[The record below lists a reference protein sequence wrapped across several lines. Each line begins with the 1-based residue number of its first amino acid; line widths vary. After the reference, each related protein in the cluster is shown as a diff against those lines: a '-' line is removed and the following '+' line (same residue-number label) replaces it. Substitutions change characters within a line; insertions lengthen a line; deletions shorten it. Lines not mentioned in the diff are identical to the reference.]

1 MSDSEN
7 NETDVRRSSRR
18 CGVSAKTTKMMS
30 EMEKL
35 KQARATGKVYRP
47 DLEVED
53 VYDTVDDA
61 EYERI
66 VSKRQNENFVVDD
79 NGMGYADTGAD
90 FEDDDYDDYDDEEPR
105 KSSSNKGDKKSKKDK
120 KDKKEKKKGAM
131 DAYISYTASRKAAVD
146 ESKLKATLD
155 EDEDLKNILDQLGDN
170 DSDGEEEITKPKKVP
185 ANPFK
190 RGRSAESPGSD
201 AIMPRPIIK
210 KAKTGANVT
219 GLAPHRFQNNKKTV
233 VRAPE
238 PSDDD
243 EDYGVPD
250 FNDPILSSPF
260 KEEAVS
266 PVSTSKLSS
275 KTHETELDA
284 RKDAVKMEMDEE
296 EEEEQKTSGTIR
308 EVEDSLAKFRVIE
321 DVWTGNEDQEEEE
334 DGKVEVKTGTEPFYV
349 MTGDREDVKA
359 IRMYWIDA
367 YEDVHKAN
375 GTVYLFGKVK
385 TGANTWETCSI
396 VVKNICR
403 KVYFMPR
410 SENLRT
416 GEESNLADLHKEIG
430 EVLKNKFNTH
440 EFKCKM
446 VEKELI
452 RDESFGNGGG
462 TKTPLM
468 EVLYPADK
476 GKLPNDLKGDTF
488 SHTFNTSVS
497 PLERLLIEKKFMG
510 PGWIDLYSYVDPK
523 AKTSNC
529 KYEFE
534 VDMEKMRNIK
544 YLEGEDLEK
553 LKGTANSA
561 VPSIKLLALN
571 IVTTLNERKE
581 NEICMISTLFNSKCD
596 LAHPSSDN
604 KAFKPRCLVTKPHG
618 GSLPYDIQKRLE
630 SEKISKFVKTV
641 PNEKALLTLFLA
653 EINDEEPDM
662 VVGHDL
668 SAMIALLVSR
678 LEKLKLPNWSRISRL
693 KRSINIGKLGHSKSG
708 QWELTAG
715 RMMLDSKLAAMELVK
730 SRSFDLTELSQQ
742 ILGTNRREIYSNE
755 ISNLYSDSKDLISLI
770 NWSWH
775 DSLLSVRIV
784 VRLNAL
790 PLYMQISQIVGGIT
804 SRTMMGGRAERNEY
818 LLLHAFEK
826 ADLIAPDK
834 YSAFENKK
842 QKEQQVKE
850 EGDEK
855 KAGKAQYSGGLV
867 LEPKKGLYETLI
879 LLLDFNSLYPSIIQE
894 YNICYTTLVYSK
906 DSDEQL
912 SVPQN
917 TDVEGVLP
925 REIRKLVECRRDVK
939 ALMKTE
945 RNESKRKQ
953 MDIRQMALKLTANSM
968 YGCLGFQYSRFYAKP
983 LAALVTAKGREILM
997 HSKDLVE
1004 KMGYSVVYGD
1014 TDSIMI
1020 NTNSMDLAMAKKL
1033 GSEIKKAVNKCHRL
1047 LELDLDGVFK
1057 RMLLLKKKKYA
1068 ALTINPDTKVEAKE
1082 LKGLDIVRRDWSQL
1096 AKEIGTAVVDKIL
1109 DSSLSRDEM
1118 ISSIDDLL
1126 RDIRQKLDSGTVPIE
1141 MFQIS
1146 KQLTKNPDQY
1156 GDVKA
1161 QSHAA
1166 VAQRLNKSGK
1176 FHMRHND
1183 IVEYVICE
1191 DGTDNGATQ
1200 RAYHRTEMVDNKD
1213 LKIDLLYYLAQQIH
1227 PVVSRLV
1234 EPIEETDAVR
1244 IAECL
1249 GLDSTNYRRAAAAQA
1264 NQRAAEEDC
1273 TWQQENYEL
1282 CEGVVVVCPH
1292 PECGHSN
1299 VIRETFDCVTDPTS
1313 PRFLIAGC
1321 SQCNGTWESSEHQA
1335 VISNQIDCQLGEF
1348 VARHH
1353 IAAYK
1358 CDEPT
1363 CEFKTRVQTMKW
1375 CREGLECIRCS
1386 TGVLRREY
1394 TSKQLFDQQMFFRQI
1409 FDVDAALRKM
1419 SDSQK
1424 RAAENRDRQQF
1435 NACRIDSMD
1444 IVNRINEKYLE
1455 RNSYNRVDLSYIFAP
1470 MMKI

>member
-1 MSDSEN
+1 MSDTEN
-7 NETDVRRSSRR
+7 VTEAELRRSSRR
-18 CGVSAKTTKMMS
+18 CGVSAAKSKELS
-30 EMEKL
+30 AIEQL
-35 KQARATGKVYRP
+35 KIARATGRSYNP
-47 DLEVED
+47 NLNVED
-53 VYDTVDDA
+53 VYDTVDDD
-61 EYERI
+61 EYDDI
-66 VSKRQNENFVVDD
+66 VSKRQNDNFVVDD
-79 NGMGYADTGAD
+79 DGMGYVDTGED
-90 FEDDDYDDYDDEEPR
+90 FEEEYEDEYEDDGR
-105 KSSSNKGDKKSKKDK
+105 RGGASSKKDK
-120 KDKKEKKKGAM
+120 KAKKEKKEKKKGGLHAFL
-131 DAYISYTASRKAAVD
+131 SSTATKKTVVD
-146 ESKLKATLD
+146 ESKVKANLD
-155 EDEDLKNILDQLGDN
+155 EDEDLKNILDQLEDGG
-170 DSDGEEEITKPKKVP
+170 SDVEEERPHKVP
-185 ANPFK
+185 TNPFK
-190 RGRSAESPGSD
+190 RGRCTESPNSD
-201 AIMPRPIIK
+201 TLAPRPIAK
-210 KAKTGANVT
+210 KAKKSADVT
-219 GLAPHRFQNNKKTV
+219 GLAPHRFQNTKKPV
-233 VRAPE
+233 LQKKAPE
-238 PSDDD
+238 PESEHDDD
-243 EDYGVPD
+243 DDYGVPD
-250 FNDPILSSPF
+250 FDDLPDVPEPPV
-260 KEEAVS
+260 KEEVTS
-266 PVSTSKLSS
+266 PVVSQQEK
-275 KTHETELDA
+275 KEIAKEP
-284 RKDAVKMEMDEE
+284 VKMELDDDEPSE
-296 EEEEQKTSGTIR
+296 RIR
-308 EVEDSLAKFRVIE
+308 EVGDSLAKFRVME
-321 DVWTGNEDQEEEE
+321 EAWTGSQEAGDEE
-334 DGKVEVKTGTEPFYV
+334 DEKMEVKTGSEPFYV
-349 MTGDREDVKA
+349 MGGNGIDTNA

-367 YEDVHKAN
+367 YEDVHKTN

-385 TGANTWETCSI
+385 TSANSWGTCSI
-396 VVKNICR
+396 IVKNICR

-410 SENLRT
+410 SHNLKT
-416 GEESNLADLHKEIG
+416 GEETSLAELHKEIG
-430 EVLKNKFNTH
+430 DVLKNKFHTQ

-476 GKLPNDLKGDTF
+476 GKLPSDLKGDSF

-510 PGWIDLYSYVDPK
+510 PGWIELYNYSDPK

-529 KYEFE
+529 QYEFE
-534 VDMEKMRNIK
+534 VDMEKMRNIR
-544 YLEGEDLEK
+544 YLEGDDLEK
-553 LKGTANSA
+553 VKNSSNSDLA
-561 VPSIKLLALN
+561 VPKIKLLALN
-571 IVTTLNERKE
+571 IVTTLNEKKD
-581 NEICMISTLFNSKCD
+581 NEICMISTLVNTKCD
-596 LAHPSSDN
+596 LIHPSSDR
-604 KAFKPRCLVTKPHG
+604 KDLKPKCLVTKPSG

-630 SEKISKFVKTV
+630 SDKISKFVKTV

-653 EINDEEPDM
+653 IINEEEPDII
-662 VVGHDL
+662 VGHDL
-668 SAMIALLVSR
+668 SAAIALLVSR

-693 KRSINIGKLGHSKSG
+693 KRSINIGKIGHSKSG

-715 RMMLDSKLAAMELVK
+715 RMLLDSKLAAMELVK
-730 SRSFDLTELSQQ
+730 SRSFDLAELSQQ
-742 ILGTNRREIYSNE
+742 ILGITRREIYANE
-755 ISNLYSDSKDLISLI
+755 IPHLYLDSKDLISLI
-770 NWSWH
+770 NWSWN
-775 DSLLSVRIV
+775 DLLLSLQIV

-790 PLYMQISQIVGGIT
+790 PLYIQISQIVGGIA

-834 YSAFENKK
+834 YNAFENKK
-842 QKEQQVKE
+842 KKEQGE
-850 EGDEK
+850 DNAEGGGDEK
-855 KAGKAQYSGGLV
+855 KNGKAQYSGGLV

-894 YNICYTTLVYSK
+894 YNICYTTLEYSK

-917 TDVEGVLP
+917 TDIEGVLP
-925 REIRKLVECRRDVK
+925 REIRKLVECRRNVK
-939 ALMKTE
+939 TLMKTE
-945 RNESKRKQ
+945 RNDAKRKQ

-1020 NTNSMDLAMAKKL
+1020 NTNSMDLVAAKKL

-1096 AKEIGTAVVDKIL
+1096 AKETGTAVVDKIL
-1109 DSSLSRDEM
+1109 DASLTRDEM
-1118 ISSIDDLL
+1118 ISAIDDLL
-1126 RDIRQKLDSGTVPIE
+1126 RDIRQKLDSGTVPLE

-1146 KQLTKNPDQY
+1146 KQLTRNPEQY
-1156 GDVKA
+1156 SDVKA

-1176 FHMRHND
+1176 FHLRHND

-1191 DGTDNGATQ
+1191 DGTDNPATQ
-1200 RAYHRTEMVDNKD
+1200 RAYHRTEMTDNKD

-1264 NQRAAEEDC
+1264 SQRAAEEDC
-1273 TWQQENYEL
+1273 AWQQENYDL
-1282 CEGVVVVCPH
+1282 CEGVIIVCPH
-1292 PECGHSN
+1292 AGCGHTN
-1299 VIRETFDCVTDPTS
+1299 VIRETFDCVTDPTC
-1313 PRFLIAGC
+1313 PRLSISGC
-1321 SQCNGTWESSEHQA
+1321 SKCEGRWESAEDRA
-1335 VISNQIDCQLGEF
+1335 VIFNQIDRQLGEF
-1348 VARHH
+1348 VSRHH
-1353 IAAYK
+1353 LAAFK

-1394 TSKQLFDQQMFFRQI
+1394 TTKQLFDQQMFFRQI
-1409 FDVDAALRKM
+1409 FDVEAACKKLSELQRKT
-1419 SDSQK
+1419 
-1424 RAAENRDRQQF
+1424 AENRDRPQF
-1435 NACRIDSMD
+1435 KAYIMDSMEF
-1444 IVNRINEKYLE
+1444 VERINVKYLQK
-1455 RNSYNRVDLSYIFAP
+1455 NAYNRVDLAYIFAP

>member
-1 MSDSEN
+1 MEWATRTLVLTLKTRIMMTTTMEN
-7 NETDVRRSSRR
+7 QESQFQTKETKSPKRIR
-18 CGVSAKTTKMMS
+18 KT
-30 EMEKL
+30 
-35 KQARATGKVYRP
+35 
-47 DLEVED
+47 
-53 VYDTVDDA
+53 
-61 EYERI
+61 
-66 VSKRQNENFVVDD
+66 
-79 NGMGYADTGAD
+79 
-90 FEDDDYDDYDDEEPR
+90 
-105 KSSSNKGDKKSKKDK
+105 KDK
-120 KDKKEKKKGAM
+120 KKKGAM

-170 DSDGEEEITKPKKVP
+170 DSDVEEEVAKPKKVST
-185 ANPFK
+185 NPFK

-210 KAKTGANVT
+210 KGKTGANVT
-219 GLAPHRFQNNKKTV
+219 GLAPHRFQNNKKTT

-250 FNDPILSSPF
+250 FNDPIMSSPI

-266 PVSTSKLSS
+266 PVTTSKLSS
-275 KTHETELDA
+275 KTYETELDA
-284 RKDAVKMEMDEE
+284 PKDALKMEMDEE
-296 EEEEQKTSGTIR
+296 EEEEKQKTYGTIR

-321 DVWTGNEDQEEEE
+321 EEEGE
-334 DGKVEVKTGTEPFYV
+334 KVEVE
-349 MTGDREDVKA
+349 EELEKA
-359 IRMYWIDA
+359 ER
-367 YEDVHKAN
+367 N
-375 GTVYLFGKVK
+375 F
-385 TGANTWETCSI
+385 
-396 VVKNICR
+396 
-403 KVYFMPR
+403 
-410 SENLRT
+410 
-416 GEESNLADLHKEIG
+416 
-430 EVLKNKFNTH
+430 
-440 EFKCKM
+440 
-446 VEKELI
+446 
-452 RDESFGNGGG
+452 
-462 TKTPLM
+462 
-468 EVLYPADK
+468 
-476 GKLPNDLKGDTF
+476 LKGGFQT
-488 SHTFNTSVS
+488 V
-497 PLERLLIEKKFMG
+497 M
-510 PGWIDLYSYVDPK
+510 
-523 AKTSNC
+523 
-529 KYEFE
+529 
-534 VDMEKMRNIK
+534 
-544 YLEGEDLEK
+544 
-553 LKGTANSA
+553 
-561 VPSIKLLALN
+561 
-571 IVTTLNERKE
+571 
-581 NEICMISTLFNSKCD
+581 
-596 LAHPSSDN
+596 
-604 KAFKPRCLVTKPHG
+604 VTKPHG
-618 GSLPYDIQKRLE
+618 GSLPYDIQKGLE
-630 SEKISKFVKTV
+630 SEKISEFGKTV

-730 SRSFDLTELSQQ
+730 SRSFDLTELSHQ
-742 ILGTNRREIYSNE
+742 ILGTTRREIYANE

-790 PLYMQISQIVGGIT
+790 SLYMQISQI
-804 SRTMMGGRAERNEY
+804 Y

-906 DSDEQL
+906 DSDEKL

-1068 ALTINPDTKVEAKE
+1068 ALTINPDTKAEAKE

-1096 AKEIGTAVVDKIL
+1096 AKEIGTAVVDKIM

-1176 FHMRHND
+1176 FHLRHND

-1213 LKIDLLYYLAQQIH
+1213 LKI
-1227 PVVSRLV
+1227 VVSRLV

-1249 GLDSTNYRRAAAAQA
+1249 GLDSTNYCKAAAAKA

-1292 PECGHSN
+1292 PECGYSN
-1299 VIRETFDCVTDPTS
+1299 VIRETFDCVTNPTS

-1335 VISNQIDCQLGEF
+1335 VIFNQIDRQLGEF

-1353 IAAYK
+1353 IEAYK

-1394 TSKQLFDQQMFFRQI
+1394 TSKQLFGQQMFFRQI

>member
-7 NETDVRRSSRR
+7 HAESDVRRSSRR
-18 CGVSAKTTKMMS
+18 CGVSQKKSKELSAI
-30 EMEKL
+30 EQLKL
-35 KQARATGKVYRP
+35 ARSTGKAYRP
-47 DLEVED
+47 ELDVED
-53 VYDTVDDA
+53 VYDTVDDD
-61 EYERI
+61 EYEKI
-66 VSKRQNENFVVDD
+66 VAKRQKDNFIVDD
-79 NGMGYADTGAD
+79 DGMGYVDNGVD
-90 FEDDDYDDYDDEEPR
+90 FEDDYEDDYAP
-105 KSSSNKGDKKSKKDK
+105 SSSKNSNSSKKGEKKPKKDK
-120 KDKKEKKKGAM
+120 KKGGLHAFLSTTSTKKP
-131 DAYISYTASRKAAVD
+131 ID
-146 ESKLKATLD
+146 ESVVKAEFDDDEEVKNMLEQLGSSDEEAEEKPKAT
-155 EDEDLKNILDQLGDN
+155 
-170 DSDGEEEITKPKKVP
+170 P

-190 RGRSAESPGSD
+190 RGRKFDSPSGSD
-201 AIMPRPIIK
+201 SLAPRPIAK
-210 KAKTGANVT
+210 KAKREAT
-219 GLAPHRFQNNKKTV
+219 GLAEHKFQRHVKV
-233 VRAPE
+233 DE
-238 PSDDD
+238 D
-243 EDYGVPD
+243 EDYGIPD
-250 FNDPILSSPF
+250 DYPV
-260 KEEAVS
+260 AS
-266 PVSTSKLSS
+266 PVTSPV
-275 KTHETELDA
+275 KTEKMAEVEAPTAPAIQKIEET
-284 RKDAVKMEMDEE
+284 VKMETEHLE
-296 EEEEQKTSGTIR
+296 

-321 DVWTGNEDQEEEE
+321 DWTGGSSSQEDE
-334 DGKVEVKTGTEPFYV
+334 DVKVEVKTGSEAFYT
-349 MTGDREDVKA
+349 MGGEDNTTKA

-385 TGANTWETCSI
+385 TSGNAWETCSI

-410 SENLRT
+410 TKNLST
-416 GEESNLADLHKEIG
+416 GEESSLAELHKEIG
-430 EVLKNKFNTH
+430 DVLRNKFNTH

-452 RDESFGNGGG
+452 RDESFGYGCG
-462 TKTPLM
+462 TKSPLM
-468 EVLYPADK
+468 EVLYPAEK
-476 GKLPNDLKGDTF
+476 GKLPSDLKGDTF
-488 SHTFNTSVS
+488 SNTFNTSVT

-510 PGWIDLYSYVDPK
+510 PGWIELYNYSDPK

-544 YLEGEDLEK
+544 YLESSDAPPP
-553 LKGTANSA
+553 T
-561 VPSIKLLALN
+561 IKLLALN
-571 IVTTLNERKE
+571 VVTTLNDRKD
-581 NEICMISTLFNSKCD
+581 NEICMISMLFNPKCD
-596 LAHPSSDN
+596 LAHPSGDSKDL
-604 KAFKPRCLVTKPHG
+604 KPKCLVTKPPG

-630 SEKISKFVKTV
+630 TEKLSKFVKSV
-641 PNEKALLTLFLA
+641 ANEKALLTLFLA
-653 EINDEEPDM
+653 MINEDEPDM
-662 VVGHDL
+662 IVGHDL
-668 SAMIALLVSR
+668 SATIALLVSR

-693 KRSINIGKLGHSKSG
+693 KRSINIGKIGHSKSG

-742 ILGTNRREIYSNE
+742 ILGAERREIYANE
-755 ISNLYSDSKDLISLI
+755 IPQLYVDSKDLISLI
-770 NWSWH
+770 NWSWN
-775 DSLLSVRIV
+775 DLLLSLRIV

-790 PLYMQISQIVGGIT
+790 PLYIQISQIVGGIA

-834 YSAFENKK
+834 YNSSESKK
-842 QKEQQVKE
+842 KKEESQ

-855 KAGKAQYSGGLV
+855 KSGKAQYSGGLV

-894 YNICYTTLVYSK
+894 YNICYTTLEYSK

-912 SVPQN
+912 SVPQS
-917 TDVEGVLP
+917 TDIEGVLP

-939 ALMKTE
+939 SLMKSE
-945 RNESKRKQ
+945 RNEAKKKQ

-1020 NTNSMDLAMAKKL
+1020 NTNSVDLVAAKKL
-1033 GSEIKKAVNKCHRL
+1033 GNEIKKAVNKCHRL

-1096 AKEIGTAVVDKIL
+1096 AKETGTAVVDKIL
-1109 DSSLSRDEM
+1109 DASLTRDEM
-1118 ISSIDDLL
+1118 VSSIDDLL
-1126 RDIRQKLDSGTVPIE
+1126 REIRAKLDSGTVPLE

-1146 KQLTKNPDQY
+1146 KQLTRNPEQY
-1156 GDVKA
+1156 ADVKA
-1161 QSHAA
+1161 QCHAA

-1176 FHMRHND
+1176 FNLRHND

-1191 DGTDNGATQ
+1191 DGTDNPATQ
-1200 RAYHRTEMVDNKD
+1200 RAYHRTEMAENSA

-1244 IAECL
+1244 IAENL

-1264 NQRAAEEDC
+1264 SQRAAEEDC
-1273 TWQQENYEL
+1273 AWHQENYDL
-1282 CEGVVVVCPH
+1282 CEGIHVICPLDG
-1292 PECGHSN
+1292 CGHSN
-1299 VIRETFDCVTDPTS
+1299 VIRETFDCVTDASS
-1313 PRFLIAGC
+1313 PRLLFSGC
-1321 SQCNGTWESSEHQA
+1321 AQCQGSWDLQEHQA
-1335 VISNQIDCQLGEF
+1335 VIGNQVDRQMSEF

-1353 IAAYK
+1353 LAAFK

-1394 TSKQLFDQQMFFRQI
+1394 TSKQLFDQQMFFRTI
-1409 FDVDAALRKM
+1409 LDVDAAVRKL
-1419 SDSQK
+1419 SDAQK
-1424 RAAENRDRQQF
+1424 KAAKVRVEYNG
-1435 NACRIDSMD
+1435 CKIDSMMLAD
-1444 IVNRINEKYLE
+1444 RINEKYLE
-1455 RNSYNRVDLSYIFAP
+1455 KNAYNRVDLSYIFAP
-1470 MMKI
+1470 MMKIQ